1 MNRIFAALASLATT
15 LHAEPPLIES
25 FRLDLTAH
33 EIAQGR
39 ALQVRSA
46 ASQAYL
52 YQLPAFLHFRQIG
65 EFIQGREYLAPGE
78 TPLGGWVLVRDL
90 STPKTINTMPNV
102 DTLYGAAFVW
112 LDKQGPVVITVP
124 EIKDR
129 YYSVALHDAWFNSI
143 DVIGTRTNGGN
154 GGSYL
159 IAPPGWSGER
169 PEGIERVIISSTSVI
184 NLYQRIYL
192 NAADDISK
200 IRALQDQIRIAP
212 LASWKES
219 GAKFP
224 PVDDKVFRVAGLRD
238 TRDPLR
244 FFEAANAYAAIAQP
258 PPGDEALHAWFASAG
273 LGPGAKLPADDA
285 TRKAIAEGA
294 AEAQHVIN
302 AAICAGPF
310 RNGWRLPK
318 ANNAKHGP
326 HSLDRSVA
334 QLLHIGVLPVEE
346 ALYFISYRDGSGA
359 PLDGRKSNRLT
370 FAKGQL
376 PPIDPRAFWSLTMYN
391 EKSLLV
397 DNPLQRY
404 AIRPD
409 TEGLTFGEDGSLT
422 LYLQHERP
430 GNALPGNWLPAPD
443 GTFIVALRCYMPQP
457 AALDGSWFPPSILP
471 VP

>member
-1 MNRIFAALASLATT
+1 MNRILAVFVSLATA
-15 LHAEPPLIES
+15 LHAGPPLIEN
-25 FRLDLTAH
+25 FRLDLTSE

-39 ALQVRSA
+39 ALQTRAVA
-46 ASQAYL
+46 AQAYL

-65 EFIQGREYLAPGE
+65 EFIQGREYMAPGE

-102 DTLYGAAFVW
+102 DTLYGATFVW
-112 LDKQGPVVITVP
+112 LEKQGPVVITVP

-154 GGSYL
+154 AGSYL
-159 IAPPGWSGER
+159 IAPPGWKGEK
-169 PEGIERVIISSTSVI
+169 PEGIERVIITSTPVI

-200 IRALQDQIRIAP
+200 IRSLQDQIRIAP
-212 LASWKES
+212 LASWKQPS
-219 GAKFP
+219 ANFS
-224 PVDDKVFRVAGLRD
+224 PVDDKVFRVPGLRE
-238 TRDPLR
+238 TRDPLH
-244 FFEAANAYAAIAQP
+244 FFEATNAYTHVSPP
-258 PPGDEALHAWFASAG
+258 PPGDESLLALFATVG
-273 LGPGAKLPADDA
+273 LGPGKALPEDTAA
-285 TRKAIAEGA
+285 RKDIAEGA
-294 AEAQHVIN
+294 ADAQHIIN

-310 RNGWRLPK
+310 RNGWRVPK
-318 ANNAKHGP
+318 SNNAKHGS

-346 ALYFISYRDGSGA
+346 ALYFISYRDGDGA

-376 PPIDPRAFWSLTMYN
+376 PPIDSRAFWSLTMYN

-397 DNPLQRY
+397 ENPIHRY

-409 TEGLTFGEDGSLT
+409 TEGLTFAEDGSLT
-422 LYLQHERP
+422 IYLQHEKP
-430 GNALPGNWLPAPD
+430 SNAPSGNWLPAPD
-443 GTFIVALRCYMPQP
+443 GTFILALRCYMPQP
-457 AALDGSWFPPSILP
+457 AAMDGTWFPPAILP
-471 VP
+471 TP